1 MNLRNPSLHAFALAL
16 ALALAAPAHAN
27 DDRALVL
34 RCDAPAPSIR
44 DVAQAFD
51 IDNYDQ
57 AYDVRI
63 RARMI
68 AQRLCARGAGS
79 VLLVLEPQG
88 RDAVLR
94 GAAVAQNDPR

>member
-1 MNLRNPSLHAFALAL
+1 
-16 ALALAAPAHAN
+16 
-27 DDRALVL
+27 
-34 RCDAPAPSIR
+34 PSIR

-79 VLLVLEPQG
+79 VLLYSNRRVAMRCCAARPWRRTTRVERAGG
-88 RDAVLR
+88 RQHRATV
-94 GAAVAQNDPR
+94 AALARR